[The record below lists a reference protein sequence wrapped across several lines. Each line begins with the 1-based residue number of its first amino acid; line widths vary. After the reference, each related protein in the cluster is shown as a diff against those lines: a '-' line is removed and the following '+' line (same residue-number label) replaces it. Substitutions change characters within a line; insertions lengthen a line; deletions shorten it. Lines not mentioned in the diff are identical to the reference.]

1 MDKESFNVLL
11 QILCAFTVLISFI
24 ATISW
29 FVLKGKIMEDVSV
42 LIEKKITEFDRSNEL
57 VRVERQQKY
66 SQSIETIKES
76 IKRQEEN
83 SKENSALIIDTLN
96 DIKAEMHSLSKTQT
110 NHESRILS
118 LEARKT

>member
-1 MDKESFNVLL
+1 MDKESFNTLL
-11 QILCAFTVLISFI
+11 QILCAFTVIISFI

-29 FVLKGKIMEDVSV
+29 FILKGKIMEETAV

-66 SQSIETIKES
+66 AQSIETIKDS
-76 IKRQEEN
+76 IKRQEES
-83 SKENSALIIDTLN
+83 SKENSNLIIDTLN

-118 LEARKT
+118 LEARKA